1 MPVGVGEFKCSGLGL
16 GAGLAAKVTF
26 EARPL
31 TSTPQS
37 EAGTETGVAAADD
50 HFATT
55 LVQRV
60 VQHDAATGAF
70 VTAERWVAVR
80 APYGDKYQAKLQ
92 WAVWPA
98 GMGGAHLQVC
108 HPANTSFCSRPS
120 LDSYARAGGN
130 RRRNVQP
137 KLSLTHTR
145 TRPAFHRL

>member
-1 MPVGVGEFKCSGLGL
+1 M
-16 GAGLAAKVTF
+16 TF

-31 TSTPQS
+31 TSPPQS
-37 EAGTETGVAAADD
+37 ETGTETGVAAADD

-60 VQHDAATGAF
+60 VQHDTATGAF

-98 GMGGAHLQVC
+98 GLGGAHLQVC
-108 HPANTSFCSRPS
+108 HTARTSVAHHHFSI
-120 LDSYARAGGN
+120 
-130 RRRNVQP
+130 
-137 KLSLTHTR
+137 HTR
-145 TRPAFHRL
+145 APVEIEAKRPAKAFPNPHAQPTCIS